1 MHAPALH
8 RSLHSEQRTLPP
20 QGIAAAPKPLFQEI
34 LCAFHAGVLGGER
47 TLQLLT
53 EPLAAMSN
61 GSSAAF
67 DWRTAEAA
75 LYCVRAIHR

>member
-1 MHAPALH
+1 MPL
-8 RSLHSEQRTLPP
+8 
-20 QGIAAAPKPLFQEI
+20 QGIAAVPKALIIKRAPVSV
-34 LCAFHAGVLGGER
+34 AAGVLGGER

-67 DWRTAEAA
+67 DSRTAEAA

>member
-1 MHAPALH
+1 MLVA
-8 RSLHSEQRTLPP
+8 
-20 QGIAAAPKPLFQEI
+20 
-34 LCAFHAGVLGGER
+34 AGVLGGER

-67 DWRTAEAA
+67 DSRTAEAA
-75 LYCVRAIHR
+75 LYCVRAVHRWRRPAAYFKEASGAQCQAFCPHV